1 MSDTDSTLV
10 VTRPVWRRFVPR
22 FRARAITH
30 ALGGGF
36 SAVVPDEGRI
46 ELLLPCDG
54 KGRITELGLWAL
66 LAIEQQRWRK
76 LTSGPEAGLATALV
90 GVDFEEVVLDMCE
103 RDGVHEGPTRTLLF
117 DCLAC
122 GACCTEA
129 NVELEAADLA
139 RFRAAGRAD
148 LVGKDYVRRARGK
161 VTLRFL
167 ENGRCQ
173 HLGGDNKCAVYSF
186 RPDNCRAFPVGSECC
201 LAARE
206 QSLGW
211 VDG

>member
-1 MSDTDSTLV
+1 MSDSELV
-10 VTRPVWRRFVPR
+10 VTRPVWRRFLPR
-22 FRARAITH
+22 FRARAVAH
-30 ALGGGF
+30 ARAGGF
-36 SAVVPDEGRI
+36 SAVVPDVGRI
-46 ELLLPCDG
+46 EMILPTEAS
-54 KGRITELGLWAL
+54 GRITELGLWAL
-66 LAIEQQRWRK
+66 FAIEQQRWRK
-76 LTSGPEAGLATALV
+76 LTVGAEAGLATALV
-90 GVDFEEVVLDMCE
+90 GRDFEEVVLDMCD
-103 RDGVHEGPTRTLLF
+103 RDAVHEGPTRTLLF

-129 NVELEAADLA
+129 NVELEKADLD
-139 RFRAAGRAD
+139 RFRDAGRAE
-148 LVGKDYVRRARGK
+148 LTGSAYVRRKGGK
-161 VTLRFL
+161 VVLRFL

-173 HLGGDNKCAVYSF
+173 HLGGDNACAVYAF